1 MEKFTKLQNRNNSSE
16 RKDDILFDGEHFKVI
31 KFEDWSLLKDKDIA
45 ICIIYLVE
53 KNEIILRHEYI
64 PTYKYVDKQ
73 DFHLTLVGGS
83 IENDETP
90 EIAMIREIEEEA
102 GIIIDSE
109 YKLEPLKPLFI
120 SKGCVNKYHPFIIPL
135 MENDYTETIA
145 KGDGTK
151 IEKISKSVRLDTK
164 YIKAINSSD
173 LITDYMLIKIK
184 QYLNIL

>member
-1 MEKFTKLQNRNNSSE
+1 
-16 RKDDILFDGEHFKVI
+16 
-31 KFEDWSLLKDKDIA
+31 
-45 ICIIYLVE
+45 
-53 KNEIILRHEYI
+53 
-64 PTYKYVDKQ
+64 
-73 DFHLTLVGGS
+73 
-83 IENDETP
+83 
-90 EIAMIREIEEEA
+90 
-102 GIIIDSE
+102 
-109 YKLEPLKPLFI
+109 
-120 SKGCVNKYHPFIIPL
+120 